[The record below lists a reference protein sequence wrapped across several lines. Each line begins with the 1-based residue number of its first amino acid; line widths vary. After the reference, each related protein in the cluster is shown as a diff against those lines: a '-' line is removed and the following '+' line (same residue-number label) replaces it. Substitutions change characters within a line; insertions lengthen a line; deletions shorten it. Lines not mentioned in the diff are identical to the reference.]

1 MNISGLSNSSKQ
13 MIESR
18 IGYRDDTI
26 FGSGVTNF
34 EDIIKYEINELCNDD
49 ILDTMMNT
57 YDVFIDSCES
67 VEFNISVV
75 INKVKELLKYP
86 DLTYD
91 VTDTSYRIYNNG
103 MIAIEQDKNMFIPF
117 IDPKD
122 TSLSRS
128 AELHIKQLESDDNIY
143 AIWLCPDEEQV
154 QLVYNGWTISKYKIN
169 YDAIIVS
176 DLGEDGALFC
186 SRFPFNKIN

>member
-1 MNISGLSNSSKQ
+1 MMNIKGLSNTSKQ
-13 MIESR
+13 MLSSR
-18 IGYRDDTI
+18 IGYRDDNI
-26 FGSGVTNF
+26 YGSGVTNF

-49 ILDTMMNT
+49 ILFTMMNT
-57 YDVFIDSCES
+57 YDVFIDSSES
-67 VEFNISVV
+67 IEFNISIV

-86 DLTYD
+86 NLTYD

-103 MIAIEQDKNMFIPF
+103 MIVIEQDKNTFIPF

-122 TSLSRS
+122 KSLSRS
-128 AELHIKQLESDDNIY
+128 AELHIKHLESDDTIY

-154 QLVYNGWTISKYKIN
+154 YLVYNGYTISKYKIN
-169 YDAIIVS
+169 DDAIIVS

-186 SRFPFNKIN
+186 SRFPFNKI